1 MHDEPFT
8 DEEMPM
14 SDAKRCSGCRL
25 TEAAVSRRDFVSLA
39 TMSAVAV
46 ALTACGGG
54 GTEVSTGPVPPG
66 TGQVSVLLTDFP
78 ALSAVGATV
87 KVRSSP
93 PIAVAR
99 TATGLVAFSLSCTH
113 QGSPVNIKADF
124 TLLCP
129 NHGAQFTADGV
140 WKGGE
145 RTTSLVRL
153 PLTVNPA
160 GTTAT
165 ITLG

>member
-1 MHDEPFT
+1 
-8 DEEMPM
+8 M
-14 SDAKRCSGCRL
+14 SDGKSCSGCRL
-25 TEAAVSRRDFVSLA
+25 SDAAVTRRDFVSVA

-54 GTEVSTGPVPPG
+54 GDDTGGSTGPVSPG
-66 TGQVSVLLTDFP
+66 TGQVIVLLTDFP

-87 KVRSSP
+87 RVRNLP
-93 PIAVAR
+93 PIAVTR
-99 TATGLVAFSLSCTH
+99 TAAGLVAFSLSCTH
-113 QGSPVNIKADF
+113 QGTTVNIRTDF

-129 NHGAQFTADGV
+129 NHLAQFTSAGV
-140 WKGGE
+140 WTGGQ

-153 PLTVNPA
+153 PLTVDQA

-165 ITLG
+165 IMLG